1 MKFTKMQGCGNDYV
15 YFDCTKV
22 VFPGGAQG
30 EKQAAI
36 RLSDR
41 HFGIGGDGI
50 ILIKK
55 GSKADF
61 EMVMY
66 NADGSRSQMCGNGVR
81 CVGKLVY
88 DAGYTKGRE
97 FTVESMGAVKVLT
110 VVEGER
116 GDKVAK
122 LSVDMGKPILAASKI
137 PVAVVECSRSECIE
151 TTGDSE
157 VVSIRPSA
165 YSTTGETDLDYSI
178 TGGTALA
185 CSDTVISYPLTIG
198 GVEYKTTCVSMGN
211 PHAVVFIDKK
221 PADFP
226 VSEVGPLFE
235 NNEFFPERTN
245 TEFAYVEDRRTIWMR
260 VWERGTGETLAC
272 GTGTCATVVA
282 AVLNDLID
290 AGEKI
295 TVHLLGGDLEIQW
308 SGNENNSVF
317 MTGPAET
324 VFTGEIEL

>member
-1 MKFTKMQGCGNDYV
+1 MKFTKMHGCGNDYV

-22 VFPGGAQG
+22 DFPGGVQG

-36 RLSDR
+36 KLSDR

-50 ILIKK
+50 ILIKR
-55 GSKADF
+55 GTKADF

-88 DAGYTKGRE
+88 DAGYTKGRGSADGRV
-97 FTVESMGAVKVLT
+97 FTVESMGAVKKLT
-110 VVEGER
+110 VVSGEA

-122 LSVDMGKPILAASKI
+122 LSVDMGKPILGASKI
-137 PVAVVECSRSECIE
+137 PVALK
-151 TTGDSE
+151 GDE
-157 VVSIRPSA
+157 R
-165 YSTTGETDLDYSI
+165 
-178 TGGTALA
+178 
-185 CSDTVISYPLTIG
+185 VIQQSLTIG

-226 VSEVGPLFE
+226 VCEVGPLFE
-235 NNEFFPERTN
+235 NNKFFPERTN

-282 AVLNDLID
+282 AILNGLVD

-295 TVHLLGGDLEIQW
+295 TVHLLGGDLVIEW
-308 SGNENNSVF
+308 SGNEEDSVF

-324 VFTGEIEL
+324 VFNGDVEI

>member
-1 MKFTKMQGCGNDYV
+1 MKFTKMHGCGNDYI
-15 YFDCTKV
+15 YFDCTMND
-22 VFPGGAQG
+22 FPGGAEG

-36 RLSDR
+36 KLSDR

-50 ILIKK
+50 IIIKR
-55 GSKADF
+55 GTKADF

-81 CVGKLVY
+81 CVGKYVY
-88 DAGYTKGRE
+88 DALYTKGRGSAEGRE
-97 FTVESMGAVKVLT
+97 FTVESMGAVKILK
-110 VVEGER
+110 VEEGQP
-116 GDKVAK
+116 GDKVTK
-122 LSVDMGKPILAASKI
+122 LSVDMGSPILEAGKI
-137 PVAVVECSRSECIE
+137 PVDVSALRLRS
-151 TTGDSE
+151 G
-157 VVSIRPSA
+157 
-165 YSTTGETDLDYSI
+165 TDH
-178 TGGTALA
+178 
-185 CSDTVISYPLTIG
+185 VIQHPLTIG

-221 PADFP
+221 PSEFP
-226 VSEVGPLFE
+226 VCEIGPLFE
-235 NNEFFPERTN
+235 NDKFFPERTN

-282 AVLNDLID
+282 AILNGLVD

-308 SGNENNSVF
+308 SGNEADSVF
-317 MTGPAET
+317 MTGPAEN
-324 VFTGEIEL
+324 VFTGEVDL

>member
-1 MKFTKMQGCGNDYV
+1 MKFTKMHGCGNDYI
-15 YFDCTKV
+15 YFDCTKQD
-22 VFPGGAQG
+22 FPGGAEG

-36 RLSDR
+36 KLSDR

-50 ILIKK
+50 IIIKK
-55 GSKADF
+55 GTKADF

-81 CVGKLVY
+81 CVGKYVY

-97 FTVESMGAVKVLT
+97 FTVESMGAVKKLT
-110 VVEGER
+110 VVSGEP
-116 GDKVAK
+116 GDKTEK
-122 LSVDMGKPILAASKI
+122 LSVDMGCPILEAEKI
-137 PVAVVECSRSECIE
+137 PVD
-151 TTGDSE
+151 TN
-157 VVSIRPSA
+157 VVSIRPTG
-165 YSTTGETDLDYSI
+165 YSTNDR
-178 TGGTALA
+178 
-185 CSDTVISYPLTIG
+185 VIQYPLTISG
-198 GVEYKTTCVSMGN
+198 TEYKTTCVSMGN

-226 VSEVGPLFE
+226 VCEIGPLFE
-235 NNEFFPERTN
+235 NNKFFPERTN

-282 AVLNDLID
+282 AILNGLVD

-295 TVHLLGGDLEIQW
+295 TVHLLGGDLEIVW
-308 SGNENNSVF
+308 SGNEADSVF

-324 VFTGEIEL
+324 VFIGDIEL

>member
-1 MKFTKMQGCGNDYV
+1 MKFTKMHGCGNDYI
-15 YFDCTKV
+15 YFDCTKND
-22 VFPGGAQG
+22 FPGGAEG

-36 RLSDR
+36 KLSDR

-50 ILIKK
+50 IIIKK
-55 GSKADF
+55 GTKADF

-66 NADGSRSQMCGNGVR
+66 NADGSRSQMCGNGIR
-81 CVGKLVY
+81 CVGKYVY

-97 FTVESMGAVKVLT
+97 FTAESMGAVKILKVE
-110 VVEGER
+110 EGEP
-116 GDKVAK
+116 GDKVTK
-122 LSVDMGKPILAASKI
+122 LSVDMGCPILEAGKI
-137 PVAVVECSRSECIE
+137 PVDTKVLSSKVV
-151 TTGDSE
+151 
-157 VVSIRPSA
+157 
-165 YSTTGETDLDYSI
+165 
-178 TGGTALA
+178 
-185 CSDTVISYPLTIG
+185 SYPLTIG

-226 VSEVGPLFE
+226 VCEIGPLFE
-235 NNEFFPERTN
+235 NDKFFPERTN

-282 AVLNDLID
+282 AILNGLVD

-295 TVHLLGGDLEIQW
+295 TVHLLGGDLEIRW
-308 SGNENNSVF
+308 SGNEGDSVF

-324 VFTGEIEL
+324 VFTGEVELESIKEYYL

>member
-1 MKFTKMQGCGNDYV
+1 MEFTKMHGCGNDYI
-15 YFDCTKV
+15 YFDCTKSD
-22 VFPGGAQG
+22 FPGGSEG

-36 RLSDR
+36 KLSDR

-50 ILIKK
+50 IIIKK

-88 DAGYTKGRE
+88 DAGYTKGCGSADGRK

-110 VVEGER
+110 VVEGEP

-122 LSVDMGKPILAASKI
+122 LSVDMGKPILQAEKI
-137 PVAVVECSRSECIE
+137 PVSLKSQDR
-151 TTGDSE
+151 
-157 VVSIRPSA
+157 
-165 YSTTGETDLDYSI
+165 
-178 TGGTALA
+178 
-185 CSDTVISYPLTIG
+185 VIQYPLTIEG
-198 GVEYKTTCVSMGN
+198 IEYKATCVSMGN

-221 PADFP
+221 PAEFP
-226 VSEVGPLFE
+226 VCEIGPLFE
-235 NNEFFPERTN
+235 NNKFFPERTN

-282 AVLNDLID
+282 AILNGLVD

-295 TVHLLGGDLEIQW
+295 TVHPLGGDLEIVW
-308 SGNENNSVF
+308 SGCEEDSVF

-324 VFTGEIEL
+324 VFEGDIEI

>member
-1 MKFTKMQGCGNDYV
+1 MKFTKMHGCGNDYI
-15 YFDCTKV
+15 YFDCTKSD
-22 VFPGGAQG
+22 FPGGAEG
-30 EKQAAI
+30 ECKAAI
-36 RLSDR
+36 KLSDR

-55 GSKADF
+55 GIKADF

-97 FTVESMGAVKVLT
+97 FTVESMGAVKLLT

-116 GDKVAK
+116 GDRQTR

-157 VVSIRPSA
+157 VVSIRPSV
-165 YSTTGETDLDYSI
+165 YST
-178 TGGTALA
+178 
-185 CSDTVISYPLTIG
+185 TVISYPLTIG
-198 GVEYKTTCVSMGN
+198 GIKYQTTCLSMGN

-226 VSEVGPLFE
+226 VCKIGPLFE
-235 NNEFFPERTN
+235 NNAFFPERTN

-282 AVLNDLID
+282 AILNGLVD

-295 TVHLLGGDLEIQW
+295 TVHLLGGDLEIVW
-308 SGNENNSVF
+308 SGREEDSVF